1 MTKKILIITTLIFAI
16 KINAVSAETLFNG
29 KDLSGWVGTPDFW
42 SVENGVIVG
51 ETTPDKKT
59 SSNTFLIW
67 KGGEVGDFELTLKA
81 RVKGNNNS
89 GIQYRSKVI
98 NAKSWSVGGYQMDM
112 HPAPNYLG
120 MLYEERGRGIIAQC
134 GQRAIIDDKGKKA
147 LEGKPDA
154 KKKYNLSDWNEY
166 SISAIGNRLVHKV
179 NGQITVEIEDNE
191 ISKKSSKGILAL
203 QLHAGGAMRLEV
215 KDIVLVNKKNESAK
229 VKESLKN
236 HNIFLINSA
245 QQASV
250 PTVKWIWNSKSA
262 RTETIYARRQW
273 TLSTPLKSS
282 KLSITCDNGFTAF
295 VNGQKVGSGSQW
307 ETHYEFDIKK
317 YLHNGDNVLAVEAH
331 NEGQAAGLAA
341 KVKLVAANGVTR
353 HIVSDNEWI
362 VANK

>member
-16 KINAVSAETLFNG
+16 KINAASAETLFNG
-29 KDLSGWVGTPDFW
+29 KDLSGWDGNPDFW

-191 ISKKSSKGILAL
+191 ISKKSL
-203 QLHAGGAMRLEV
+203 
-215 KDIVLVNKKNESAK
+215 
-229 VKESLKN
+229 KEN
-236 HNIFLINSA
+236 
-245 QQASV
+245 
-250 PTVKWIWNSKSA
+250 
-262 RTETIYARRQW
+262 
-273 TLSTPLKSS
+273 
-282 KLSITCDNGFTAF
+282 
-295 VNGQKVGSGSQW
+295 
-307 ETHYEFDIKK
+307 
-317 YLHNGDNVLAVEAH
+317 
-331 NEGQAAGLAA
+331 
-341 KVKLVAANGVTR
+341 
-353 HIVSDNEWI
+353 
-362 VANK
+362 